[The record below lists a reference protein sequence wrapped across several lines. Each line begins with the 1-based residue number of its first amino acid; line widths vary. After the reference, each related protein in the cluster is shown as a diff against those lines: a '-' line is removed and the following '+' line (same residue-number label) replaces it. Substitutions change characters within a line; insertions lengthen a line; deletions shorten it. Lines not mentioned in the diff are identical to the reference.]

1 MRIPKLPSGVS
12 IFQDRSGNT
21 EYWVLRLGKRWTGGQ
36 VVRRTFPTA
45 GEAKK
50 AWEQE
55 VSKRNALGTG
65 GYELSP
71 AQLGEAIS
79 CFHQLEGTRAFAF
92 RGREVEFEELSTQDG
107 VRSLGGGHSGLP
119 IRATGSRRS
128 AENPHR
134 PSANDDK
141 NIIAMAA

>member
-36 VVRRTFPTA
+36 VIRRSFSTA
-45 GEAKK
+45 GEAKI

-55 VSKRNALGTG
+55 IAKRDALGTG

-79 CFHQLEGTRAFAF
+79 CFRQLDGT
-92 RGREVEFEELSTQDG
+92 GLSLSEA
-107 VRSLGGGHSGLP
+107 VKLSLKSYRPKTASIFL
-119 IRATGSRRS
+119 
-128 AENPHR
+128 AE
-134 PSANDDK
+134 A
-141 NIIAMAA
+141 I